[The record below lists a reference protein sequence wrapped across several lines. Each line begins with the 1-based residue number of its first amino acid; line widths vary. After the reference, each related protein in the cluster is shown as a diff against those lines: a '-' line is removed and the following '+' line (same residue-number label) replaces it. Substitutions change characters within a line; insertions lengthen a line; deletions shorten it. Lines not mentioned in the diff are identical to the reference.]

1 MKEITIR
8 IEGMHCNMCVTRM
21 QKAFL
26 AINGVAEAEVNLEDK
41 CARIVFDAERVT
53 EDDLRKTVADTGF
66 QAA

>member
-8 IEGMHCNMCVTRM
+8 IEGMHCNMCTARM

-26 AINGVAEAEVNLEDK
+26 AMNGVAEAEVNLEDK
-41 CARIVFDAERVT
+41 CARIVFDADKVT
-53 EDDLRKTVADTGF
+53 ENDLRKTVSDTGF